1 MTKYR
6 IVSRLNTLDYQP
18 RYYAQY
24 KLFNLFWVD
33 MDPDYFDLRD
43 GRESMSMSSNIEDV
57 ERYIEDLMSGR
68 QKPDLSTQVV
78 KTYE

>member
-6 IVSRLNTLDYQP
+6 IVSRRNSIYFKKK
-18 RYYAQY
+18 YYAQH

-33 MDPDYFDLRD
+33 VDPDYFDLRD

>member
-1 MTKYR
+1 MAKYR
-6 IVSRLNTLDYQP
+6 IVSRRNTIDFTE
-18 RYYAQY
+18 RYYAQH

-33 MDPDYFDLRD
+33 MNTDYFDLRD

-68 QKPDLSTQVV
+68 QNPDPYTKVV
-78 KTYE
+78 KTYD